1 MSEIKEQIDEQLGGG
16 LTKAEKLYNDNKRT
30 VLIAGGVIVVL
41 VLGFFGFKY
50 MQSNKQ
56 EEANGKLFYIENYFE
71 QDSLDMAL
79 NGDPKAADPIG
90 AIEFVEE
97 YGGTPAG
104 QRAAFI
110 AGYCYMKKG
119 DFSTAIDYFKK
130 FKIDDMMYRPLVDG
144 LIGDC
149 YSELGNLEEAEDY
162 YKKAVAQSDNP
173 FTAPRF
179 LKKLGLVQENLG
191 NAKAAAENYNKIK
204 TDYPESDEAKDIER
218 YVARASAKAGISS
231 FEN

>member
-16 LTKAEKLYNDNKRT
+16 LTKAEKLYNNNKRT
-30 VLIAGGVIVVL
+30 ILIAAGVIVV
-41 VLGFFGFKY
+41 VALGFVGFKY
-50 MQSNKQ
+50 MQASKQ
-56 EEANGKLFYIENYFE
+56 EEANSRLFRIENYWE
-71 QDSLDMAL
+71 MDSVDLAL
-79 NGDPKAADPIG
+79 NGNPNAADPIG

-110 AGYCYMKKG
+110 AGDCYMKKG
-119 DFSTAIDYFKK
+119 DFTTAIDYFKK
-130 FKIDDMMYRPLVDG
+130 FKIDDVMYRPLVSG

-149 YSELGNLEEAEDY
+149 YVELGNLEEAEDY
-162 YKKAVAQSDNP
+162 YQKAVSLSDNP
-173 FTAPRF
+173 YTAPRF

-191 NAKAAAENYNKIK
+191 NHKAAAESYNKIK
-204 TDYPESDEAKDIER
+204 KEYPESEEAKDIER
-218 YVARASAKAGISS
+218 FLARANAKAGISS